1 MQAFIPTKRIHQRTL
16 TLEEV
21 SLMSNE
27 QQFYLFGHIQSSQ
40 TRGQLYSE
48 TFPYD

>member
-1 MQAFIPTKRIHQRTL
+1 
-16 TLEEV
+16 
-21 SLMSNE
+21 MSNE

-48 TFPYD
+48 TFPYDKCSLYPLSGCVKAHSD